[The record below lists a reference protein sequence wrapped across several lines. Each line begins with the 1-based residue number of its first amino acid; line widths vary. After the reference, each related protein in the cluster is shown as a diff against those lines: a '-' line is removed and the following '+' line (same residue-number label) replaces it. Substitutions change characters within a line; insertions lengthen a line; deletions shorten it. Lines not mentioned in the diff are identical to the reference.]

1 MVVANVDPNADAA
14 TKGLTRGTVIYSAQY
29 RDVTSP
35 EQLEAIVRTAVSEN
49 REAILLRVQ
58 PRGGPAITV
67 PVRLRS

>member
-1 MVVANVDPNADAA
+1 
-14 TKGLTRGTVIYSAQY
+14 
-29 RDVTSP
+29 
-35 EQLEAIVRTAVSEN
+35 VSEN